1 MELSQTALAVM
12 LVYAVPIGVVLNVA
26 YRLTDLGKARSRH
39 AIIMVLQNVKDF
51 LFMITAA
58 LMVVL
63 LVYYANDGQF
73 RYVALVGVPV
83 GYWLSERLIA
93 KPLLLVRHVL
103 WRLICRIMA
112 YLSRPLAWMI
122 GKTLGKSMA
131 RAQSRAMIRKTEQR
145 ASWWTA
151 QASYGF
157 ENNTEAKAWKNK
169 KNNRT
174 RL

>member
-1 MELSQTALAVM
+1 MIVAAV
-12 LVYAVPIGVVLNVA
+12 
-26 YRLTDLGKARSRH
+26 T
-39 AIIMVLQNVKDF
+39 
-51 LFMITAA
+51 
-58 LMVVL
+58 VVL

-93 KPLLLVRHVL
+93 RPLLFVRGAL
-103 WRLICRIMA
+103 WRLICRVA
-112 YLSRPLAWMI
+112 ACLSRPLAWI
-122 GKTLGKSMA
+122 FAKTLGKSIG
-131 RAQSRAMIRKTEQR
+131 RAQTRAMIQKTEKR